1 MATRT
6 TRAPMLRNAAR
17 VATVK
22 FVTTEPDCV
31 APPAEPPRR
40 VRLEA
45 DDRREQMISAA
56 MAVFAVKPY
65 EAISTAELANAAGT
79 TRTNLNY
86 HFGNKRKLY
95 LEVLSRFA
103 TLPSLLPRETVS
115 GPREA
120 AVVHLFKRWLD
131 LVEKNRETFV
141 ALTRAQ
147 RTAFD
152 DEVAD
157 LLAGSLSAWE
167 DRLLAVLSLPKEDIA
182 ARAQVRAF
190 QAMVG
195 TATEEWLVSDLLT
208 KDQVCELLTRTL
220 IAIGDLHAR
229 S

>member
-1 MATRT
+1 MPRT
-6 TRAPMLRNAAR
+6 ASR
-17 VATVK
+17 VATVE
-22 FVTTEPDCV
+22 FVTTERDC
-31 APPAEPPRR
+31 APAPVSVDSPRR

-56 MAVFAVKPY
+56 MTVFAIKPY
-65 EAISTAELANAAGT
+65 DAISTAELANAAGT

-86 HFGNKRKLY
+86 HFGNKRNLY
-95 LEVLSRFA
+95 LEALSRFA
-103 TLPSLLPRETVS
+103 TLPSLLPRGTAS
-115 GPREA
+115 GPREV
-120 AVVHLFKRWLD
+120 AVDHLFTRWLD

-147 RTAFD
+147 RAAFD
-152 DEVAD
+152 DEVAE
-157 LLAGSLSAWE
+157 LLSSSLSAWE
-167 DRLLAVLSLPKEDIA
+167 DRLLAVLGLPNDDAA

-220 IAIGDLHAR
+220 IAIGDLHAA

>member
-1 MATRT
+1 M
-6 TRAPMLRNAAR
+6 
-17 VATVK
+17 ATVK
-22 FVTTEPDCV
+22 FVTTESGRIGTN
-31 APPAEPPRR
+31 AEHPRR
-40 VRLEA
+40 VRLDA
-45 DDRREQMISAA
+45 VDRREQMISAA
-56 MAVFAVKPY
+56 MTVFAVKPY
-65 EAISTAELANAAGT
+65 ESISTAELANAAGT

-95 LEVLSRFA
+95 LEALGRFA
-103 TLPSLLPRETVS
+103 TLPSLLPRTS
-115 GPREA
+115 IAGPRRV
-120 AVVHLFKRWLD
+120 AVAHLFSRWLD
-131 LVEKNRETFV
+131 LVDRNRETFV

-157 LLAGSLSAWE
+157 LLAKSLSAWE
-167 DRLLAVLSLPKEDIA
+167 DRLLAVLGLPCDDVA

-208 KDQVCELLTRTL
+208 KDQVCELLTKTL
-220 IAIGDLHAR
+220 IAIGDLHHDTT

>member
-1 MATRT
+1 MTTESSRVR
-6 TRAPMLRNAAR
+6 TRA
-17 VATVK
+17 
-22 FVTTEPDCV
+22 EH
-31 APPAEPPRR
+31 PRR
-40 VRLEA
+40 VRLDA
-45 DDRREQMISAA
+45 GDRREQMISAA

-65 EAISTAELANAAGT
+65 ESVSTAELANAAGT

-95 LEVLSRFA
+95 LEALGRFA
-103 TLPSLLPRETVS
+103 ALPSLLPTATIS
-115 GPREA
+115 GPREV
-120 AVVHLFKRWLD
+120 AVAHLFSRWLD
-131 LVEKNRETFV
+131 LVDRNRETFV

-157 LLAGSLSAWE
+157 LLAHSLSAWE
-167 DRLLAVLSLPKEDIA
+167 DRLLAVLGLPCDDVA

-208 KDQVCELLTRTL
+208 KEQVCELLTQTL
-220 IAIGDLHAR
+220 IAIGDLHPESAT
-229 S
+229 

>member
-1 MATRT
+1 
-6 TRAPMLRNAAR
+6 
-17 VATVK
+17 
-22 FVTTEPDCV
+22 
-31 APPAEPPRR
+31 
-40 VRLEA
+40 
-45 DDRREQMISAA
+45 MISAA

-65 EAISTAELANAAGT
+65 DAISTAELANAAGT

-95 LEVLSRFA
+95 LEALRRFA
-103 TLPSLLPRETVS
+103 TLPSQLPRGTAS
-115 GPREA
+115 GPREV

-147 RTAFD
+147 RTVFD
-152 DEVAD
+152 DEVAE
-157 LLAGSLSAWE
+157 LLAGSLTAWE
-167 DRLLAVLSLPKEDIA
+167 ERLLAVLGLPDDDVA
-182 ARAQVRAF
+182 ARARVRAF
-190 QAMVG
+190 QSMVG

-220 IAIGDLHAR
+220 IAIGDLDAR

>member
-1 MATRT
+1 
-6 TRAPMLRNAAR
+6 MLHD
-17 VATVK
+17 VAQVANVK
-22 FVTTEPDCV
+22 FVTTESGR
-31 APPAEPPRR
+31 AGTRAAHPRR
-40 VRLEA
+40 VRLDA
-45 DDRREQMISAA
+45 CDRREQMISAA

-65 EAISTAELANAAGT
+65 ESISTAELANAAGT

-95 LEVLSRFA
+95 LEALGRFA
-103 TLPSLLPRETVS
+103 TLPSLLPRAAVS
-115 GPREA
+115 GPREV
-120 AVVHLFKRWLD
+120 AVAHLFSRWLD
-131 LVEKNRETFV
+131 LVDRNRETFV

-157 LLAGSLSAWE
+157 LFANSLSAWE
-167 DRLLAVLSLPKEDIA
+167 DRLLAVLGLPCDDIA

-208 KDQVCELLTRTL
+208 KEQVCELLSQTL
-220 IAIGDLHAR
+220 IAIGDLHATPED
-229 S
+229 